1 VPSQERDWTSVII
14 QPTRIQQDQGWPAG
28 AATWSGLSQGRA
40 SRMWWQSREEQR
52 DEILDAV
59 IIERAEVKPKSE

>member
-1 VPSQERDWTSVII
+1 
-14 QPTRIQQDQGWPAG
+14 
-28 AATWSGLSQGRA
+28 
-40 SRMWWQSREEQR
+40 MWWQSREEQR